1 MLVVRFVSFAVCT
14 AHSHHPALRYLPRL
28 CLLSSRKVIRIHID
42 YANNRGRGH
51 PNPTVHFI
59 FEFWRN
65 ALFLYPSIHPSTCTL
80 PDRVSFQN
88 IGGRYRCGEGLHNCL
103 DLYRSIDRRTVVRRI
118 HFDLYPCVRQSVVLP
133 REPAAGFQNE
143 ITRASRE
150 SHCG

>member
-65 ALFLYPSIHPSTCTL
+65 ALFLYPSIHPPVPYLAGCHFKILVAGPGAEKDSTIALICT
-80 PDRVSFQN
+80 VAS
-88 IGGRYRCGEGLHNCL
+88 IGGR
-103 DLYRSIDRRTVVRRI
+103 
-118 HFDLYPCVRQSVVLP
+118 
-133 REPAAGFQNE
+133 
-143 ITRASRE
+143 
-150 SHCG
+150 